1 MEALTTSPPSRSELY
16 SLYELQQERGGGQH
30 LLSALTKA
38 VAAKT
43 VHRCAGKDSAKD
55 FVDWRNA
62 LHHHFTMNGIQN
74 AATQGWLALGTLEDK
89 AKQWWLS
96 QKSLRP
102 KLVLAFDQLVEW
114 LRHEMVPSSVTTS
127 SLQEWMDLKYE
138 GNLDDYFQKVAM
150 LDAYHPIDAKDALV
164 MASRPFGTGLLQK
177 LRAVDAAQNYL
188 GINPSQWR
196 DLVRNHVQEEESKP
210 TFRAWANLNPKPR
223 HHHQPKLR
231 NARSTLPQ
239 APNLVEEEA
248 SPPLSEDQSD
258 EETMSDEQ
266 WNVALSFGMVTNGGR
281 VMKIGQG
288 MTPCFVCGKE
298 RA

>member
-1 MEALTTSPPSRSELY
+1 MGCLPRRTPHESGKEGCWRHSPRLPPSRSELY
-16 SLYELQQERGGGQH
+16 NLYELQQERGGGQH

-188 GINPSQWR
+188 GINTVPM
-196 DLVRNHVQEEESKP
+196 
-210 TFRAWANLNPKPR
+210 
-223 HHHQPKLR
+223 
-231 NARSTLPQ
+231 ARSSAEPCPRGREQTH
-239 APNLVEEEA
+239 
-248 SPPLSEDQSD
+248 LSG
-258 EETMSDEQ
+258 
-266 WNVALSFGMVTNGGR
+266 VG
-281 VMKIGQG
+281 
-288 MTPCFVCGKE
+288 
-298 RA
+298 